1 MYTYHKLVYQNTENL
16 TPFNFKSVSTWQEGP
31 NARVRSALGF
41 MGYDK
46 CPLLK
51 QRKEKLNLIK
61 IQSNV
66 LIGTSPKVT

>member
-1 MYTYHKLVYQNTENL
+1 
-16 TPFNFKSVSTWQEGP
+16 
-31 NARVRSALGF
+31 

-51 QRKEKLNLIK
+51 QRKEKLNLLI

-66 LIGTSPKVT
+66 LIGTSPKVTNTKDYNVRRDTAICLRKKKLYLELTVREEAR